1 MLTTGDQDTREDG
14 MGISTLTGA
23 VAAVDL
29 ASDHSRSQHAFCL
42 VIGRFQVIC
51 LVENNTFPNS

>member
-1 MLTTGDQDTREDG
+1 

-29 ASDHSRSQHAFCL
+29 VSDQSRSQHAFCL
-42 VIGRFQVIC
+42 VIGCFQVIC
-51 LVENNTFPNS
+51 VVENSTFPNS